1 MSVVT
6 PFEPVLARTQRL
18 NAAFVQTPCVV
29 WLTGRPG
36 VGKSAVARV
45 VEREL
50 AALGRPLARLDENEG
65 QETSA
70 RIVDLVRLL
79 HDSGL
84 IVIVAQTSYRREDR
98 ARAAASLPKGRFIE
112 VFLDAPSG
120 SLTGAPNDGYERP
133 LSPALALRMD
143 KISAEEA
150 SGYIIQ
156 AVVGREW
163 RAA

>member
-6 PFEPVLARTQRL
+6 PFELALARTQRSS
-18 NAAFVQTPCVV
+18 AALVQTPCVV
-29 WLTGRPG
+29 WLTGRSG

-50 AALGRPLARLDENEG
+50 AALGRPLARLDENDG

-70 RIVDLVRLL
+70 RIAELARLL

-84 IVIVAQTSYRREDR
+84 IVIVAQTAPRREER
-98 ARAAASLPKGRFIE
+98 ARAAALLPQGRFIE
-112 VFLDAPSG
+112 VFLDAPPS
-120 SLTGAPNDGYERP
+120 APLDAGDDYERP
-133 LSPALALRMD
+133 LSPALTLRMD
-143 KISAEEA
+143 KIGAEEA
-150 SGYIIQ
+150 AGYILQ
-156 AVVGREW
+156 TVVGREW

>member
-6 PFEPVLARTQRL
+6 PLEFALARTQRA
-18 NAAFVQTPCVV
+18 NAAPVQTPCVV
-29 WLTGRPG
+29 WLTGRSG

-50 AALGRPLARLDENEG
+50 AALGRPLARLDENDG

-70 RIVDLVRLL
+70 RIAELARLL

-84 IVIVAQTSYRREDR
+84 IVIVAQTSSKREER
-98 ARAAASLPKGRFIE
+98 ARAAALLPKGRFVE
-112 VFLDAPSG
+112 VFLDGPADAPD
-120 SLTGAPNDGYERP
+120 DGYERP
-133 LSPALALRMD
+133 LSPALTLRMD
-143 KISAEEA
+143 KISAEESA
-150 SGYIIQ
+150 GHILQ
-156 AVVGREW
+156 TVVGREW